1 VFEALD
7 HTLKMLGR
15 ETPDENTDPEDHR
28 LHVSGRQLAE
38 GMCDYARR
46 QFGLMAAVVLRMW
59 GVRRTDDFGEL
70 VFNLIDAN
78 LMNSAPEDSREDF
91 RDLFDLEEVLRDG
104 FRIVVE
110 ED

>member
-1 VFEALD
+1 
-7 HTLKMLGR
+7 
-15 ETPDENTDPEDHR
+15 
-28 LHVSGRQLAE
+28 
-38 GMCDYARR
+38 
-46 QFGLMAAVVLRMW
+46 MAAVVLRMW